1 MRGVGV
7 VSRIVSATICAGIV
21 LAQPS
26 QIEGPSRAMAV
37 PALPYIDHGACPY
50 EHCAYQE
57 WTVRR
62 TVTVYDTWQPGRKAI
77 AQLSPGDK
85 ATGITGMVIT
95 YKPGVIRMER
105 DLPER
110 NLRLGG
116 TILTYSNVGGG
127 YSAVWFAGRYYLDF
141 DVTFAKLPNGQG
153 CGNGHCAASYVDLG
167 KQSWWAQVR
176 FASGRTGWVDM
187 EIDKMPVALY

>member
-1 MRGVGV
+1 MLL
-7 VSRIVSATICAGIV
+7 RIAVLTIFEGIM
-21 LAQPS
+21 LAQPF
-26 QIEGPSRAMAV
+26 QPEQPARAMAA
-37 PALPYIDHGACPY
+37 PALPYIDRGACPY
-50 EHCAYQE
+50 EHCAYRE

-77 AQLSPGDK
+77 AQLPAGDK

-110 NLRLGG
+110 NLRLGDS
-116 TILTYSNVGGG
+116 ILTYSNAGEG
-127 YSAVWFAGRYYLDF
+127 YSAVWFKGRYYPEF

-176 FASGRTGWVDM
+176 LASGRTGWVDM